1 MSSSPMFIWVILSVI
16 WIVLFLYVI
25 DRMQKSK
32 RSNESEMEKRIQRL
46 EEENKKLNNEKNDS

>member
-32 RSNESEMEKRIQRL
+32 GSNESEMEKRIQKL

>member
-32 RSNESEMEKRIQRL
+32 RSNESEMEKRIQKL

>member
-32 RSNESEMEKRIQRL
+32 RSNDSEMEKRIQKL
-46 EEENKKLNNEKNDS
+46 EEENKKINNEKNDS

>member
-32 RSNESEMEKRIQRL
+32 RNNESEMEKRIQKL

>member
-1 MSSSPMFIWVILSVI
+1 MSSSPMFIWVILSGI

-32 RSNESEMEKRIQRL
+32 RSSESEMEKRIQKL

>member
-1 MSSSPMFIWVILSVI
+1 MFIWVILSVI

-32 RSNESEMEKRIQRL
+32 RSSESEMEKRVQKL
-46 EEENKKLNNEKNDS
+46 EEENKKLNNQKNDS